1 MKSLFRIFSYILHY
15 KMLIFTAL
23 LCSFLYAGMN
33 GASVYFIGPFLNQI
47 FSGDPV
53 VEQIAGEKQ
62 ESAGGLAGV
71 KDYFND
77 RIKNVLGSGTPRQ
90 VLTRLCYAIIV
101 LIFLKTLFSYLHAY
115 IMAYVEQGV
124 VRNLRRDL
132 YAAYH
137 RLPLRY
143 YQKKKTGELISRVI
157 SDCAT
162 VNSNLNSSFEILM
175 KEPVSIAVLL
185 FLMIVIS
192 WQLTVLTFLV
202 APPGLLAI
210 TIIGKK
216 LRRRSTKSQVK
227 IADMTSVLEETIAGI
242 RVVKAFAMEPFEIER
257 FGKANRSYAK
267 AMVRLLR
274 LSKLSPPVTEL
285 LGVGMAVVVLW
296 IGGIFVLEKQ
306 WLEPASFLQFIVFMF
321 MLMQSANKLSNV
333 NAKFQVGIA
342 ASQRVF
348 EIIDQPSEVTDPPD
362 PLPIKSVENEI
373 RLRDVWYEYEPDC
386 PVLSDIDLTV
396 KSGETIAIVG
406 PSGGGKSTLVDL
418 LPRFFDPVRGAVEI
432 DGQDIRGYKI
442 EDLRRL
448 FGIVTQDTILFHDT
462 IKANIA
468 YGRPDISMEEI
479 EQAAKT
485 ANAHD
490 FIVGFEDGYDTVVGD
505 RGTTLSGG
513 QKQRL
518 VIARA
523 VLKNPPVLIFDEA
536 TSALDSSSEA
546 RVQSAIDRLME
557 GRTSFIIAH
566 RLSTIASASRI
577 IVIDNGKIVE
587 DGTHKELYRNGQ
599 LYKSLYDLQYSA
611 VSR

>member
-1 MKSLFRIFSYILHY
+1 MALF
-15 KMLIFTAL
+15 
-23 LCSFLYAGMN
+23 CSFVYAGMN

-47 FSGDPV
+47 FGGNPV
-53 VEQIAGEKQ
+53 VEKVTAGQMEQ
-62 ESAGGLAGV
+62 TGGLSGI
-71 KDYFND
+71 KYYFND
-77 RIKNVLGSGTPRQ
+77 HIKDILGTGTPRE
-90 VLTRLCYAIIV
+90 VLTRLCFIIV
-101 LIFLKTLFSYLHAY
+101 ILIFLKTLFSYLHGH

-124 VRNLRRDL
+124 IRNLRRDL

-162 VNSNLNSSFEILM
+162 VNTNLNSSFETLM

-192 WQLTVLTFLV
+192 WQLTILTFLV

-210 TIIGKK
+210 TLIGKK
-216 LRRRSTKSQVK
+216 LRRRTTKSQVK
-227 IADMTSVLEETIAGI
+227 IADLTSVLEETISGI

-257 FGKANRSYAK
+257 FGKANDSYTK
-267 AMVRLLR
+267 AMVRLFWMSR
-274 LSKLSPPVTEL
+274 LAPPVTEF
-285 LGVGMAVVVLW
+285 LGVCIAVVVLW
-296 IGGIFVLEKQ
+296 MGGLFVLEKE
-306 WLEPASFLQFIVFMF
+306 WLEPAAFLQFVVFMF
-321 MLMQSANKLSNV
+321 MLMQSAKKLSNV
-333 NAKFQVGIA
+333 NVKFQVGIA
-342 ASQRVF
+342 ASERVF
-348 EIIDQPSEVTDPPD
+348 EIIDQPSDVTDPPN
-362 PLPIKSVENEI
+362 PLPIETVKREI
-373 RLRDVWYEYEPDC
+373 RFRNVWYEYEPEC
-386 PVLSDIDLTV
+386 PVLMDIDLV
-396 KSGETIAIVG
+396 VPAGETIAIVG
-406 PSGGGKSTLVDL
+406 PSGGGKSTMVDL
-418 LPRFFDPVRGAVEI
+418 LPRFFDPDKGSVEI
-432 DGQDIRGYKI
+432 DGHDIRGYRV

-448 FGIVTQDTILFHDT
+448 FGIVTQETILFHDT

-485 ANAHD
+485 ANAHE
-490 FIVGFEDGYDTVVGD
+490 FITGFENGYDTIVGD

-523 VLKNPPVLIFDEA
+523 VLKNPPVLVFDEA

-546 RVQSAIDRLME
+546 RVQAAIDRLME

-577 IVIDNGKIVE
+577 IVIEGGKIVE
-587 DGTHKELYRNGQ
+587 DGTHQELYRNGR
-599 LYKSLYDLQYSA
+599 LYKRLYDLQYSA
-611 VSR
+611 VSG